1 MKARLLLLFFLAVM
15 SLVRSAEHSGAAH
28 QASASPRAEILFNGA
43 TNILFSQLVVLE
55 PRRFFWEPERYSD
68 YTTVTN
74 KFSVTNTG
82 AVKRLISEIKLKPK
96 DGPCECL
103 HWREALFLGPKGPVR
118 VEFCD
123 HCFDVYMGKR
133 ICGSFFMPKG
143 FYAEFERLAR
153 QQNWGYVG
161 EP

>member
-1 MKARLLLLFFLAVM
+1 MKAKLRLLFFVAFM
-15 SLVRSAEHSGAAH
+15 WLVGSTEHSGAAN
-28 QASASPRAEILFNGA
+28 QASASPHSEILFNGT

-55 PRRFFWEPERYSD
+55 PRRFFWEPERFSD

-82 AVKRLISEIKLKPK
+82 AVKRLIFEIKLKPK
-96 DGPCECL
+96 GGPCECL

-133 ICGSFFMPKG
+133 ICGFYFMPKG
-143 FYAEFERLAR
+143 FYAEFQRLAQ
-153 QQNWGYVG
+153 QQNWGYVDA
-161 EP
+161 P